1 MASNQAEEVDVR
13 FEDQEKINEFGRLNN
28 RLLEIRADL
37 AQLKQDIEK
46 LDDATTELAMNAS
59 GKVMLFVGE
68 SFLHTSEDHA
78 TEYCEK
84 KQESLQAKVDALTK
98 EEREIVQRQEV
109 LKKDLY
115 GRFGDSINLEN

>member
-1 MASNQAEEVDVR
+1 MR

-78 TEYCEK
+78 TECTYEFI
-84 KQESLQAKVDALTK
+84 S
-98 EEREIVQRQEV
+98 
-109 LKKDLY
+109 
-115 GRFGDSINLEN
+115 